1 MDEALRRVERFCAWF
16 GRASSWAVPV
26 LVVAV
31 CLTVLL
37 SLLRAN
43 TLFEWGFALPLVGRK
58 LTMSG
63 LNDLQW
69 HLFALMVMLGFVYT
83 LHENGHV
90 CVDFISTRFS
100 PRTKRVV
107 TLLGDLLLLLP
118 FALVM
123 TWFSWQFMASAFAS
137 GEGSSDGGL
146 EQRWVVKAVMP
157 LGFGLLALFGLA
169 RAVRTAA
176 ELLRGVPAEPPRA

>member
-1 MDEALRRVERFCAWF
+1 
-16 GRASSWAVPV
+16 VPV

-43 TLFEWGFALPLVGRK
+43 TLVEWGFQLPLFGRK

-90 CVDFISTRFS
+90 CVDFIATRFS
-100 PRTKRVV
+100 PRTKRWV
-107 TLLGDLLLLLP
+107 TLLGDALLLLP

-123 TWFSWQFMASAFAS
+123 AWFSWRFMASAWAS

-146 EQRWVVKAVMP
+146 DQRWIIKAVLP
-157 LGFGLLALFGLA
+157 LGFGLLALFGVA
-169 RAVRTAA
+169 RALRTAR
-176 ELLRGVPAEPPRA
+176 ELITRAD